1 MLSGPLVRKL
11 FYFMMKTLQTLI
23 LSAVFLLALNFK
35 AQAQIPVA
43 DSVILNVLDTAA
55 YWTTNGSTGLNFS
68 QVSLSNWAGGGESSV
83 SVGSLINLE
92 AKYKKG
98 PSLWDSK
105 LNLAFGLIRQ
115 GEGDAANFRKTDDI
129 LQLQTQ
135 YNHNIND
142 NFYLTG
148 LADFRTQ
155 LAEGHNY
162 IEENGETRRELISD
176 FMAPGF
182 LLTSLGATYIKPDR
196 FTLTLSPVAGKFTFV
211 QNDSLSQAGA
221 FGVEPGEKFRSEFG
235 ASLTSSY
242 TQEIFTNVNFT
253 TNLSL
258 FGNYDTLS
266 RIDVNWEAT
275 LVMKVNRYINS
286 TVSTQLIYDHDVL
299 QKTQFRNIINVG
311 FLYQFPSE
319 E

>member
-1 MLSGPLVRKL
+1 
-11 FYFMMKTLQTLI
+11 MMKPLRISL
-23 LSAVFLLALNFK
+23 LSAVLLLTVSSSAF
-35 AQAQIPVA
+35 AQVPVA
-43 DSVILNVLDTAA
+43 DSVITAVLDTTG
-55 YWTTNGSTGLNFS
+55 YWVTSGSTGLNFS
-68 QVSLSNWAGGGESSV
+68 QVSLSNWAGGGESSI

-115 GEGDAANFRKTDDI
+115 GEGDEALFRKTDDA
-129 LQLQTQ
+129 LQLQSQ
-135 YNHNIND
+135 YNYNITE
-142 NFYLTG
+142 NFYITTLG
-148 LADFRTQ
+148 DFRTQ
-155 LAEGHNY
+155 MARGYNY
-162 IEENGETRRELISD
+162 IRENGETRRELISD

-182 LLTSLGATYIKPDR
+182 LLTSLGATYKKQDL
-196 FTLTLSPVAGKFTFV
+196 FTLTLSPVTGKFTFV
-211 QNDSLSQAGA
+211 QNDSLSRAGA
-221 FGVEPGEKFRSEFG
+221 FGVEPGESTRSEFG

-242 TQEIFTNVNFT
+242 EKEVFKNIRFT

-266 RIDVNWEAT
+266 HIDVNWEGT
-275 LVMKVNRYINS
+275 LVMKVNRFINS

-311 FLYQFPSE
+311 FLYQWPGKE
-319 E
+319 